1 MSFGLK
7 KGQKK
12 PNQEGGKIQG
22 LGTGTSDDV
31 QKTVPSGTYIMPADS
46 TAQIGEQNL
55 AQMGQDQPV
64 DVNVSNGEFEMTPEQ
79 VHAVGAQAL
88 DQLKEQTHT
97 PSGLPQTIMDQPGE
111 KPKLFFRDGGL
122 VEDEWKRN
130 LKTQS
135 QSQSNL
141 GSGQPRSGFNQTS
154 TATTQTDNKNI
165 QFPTA
170 QPKVNTPAVA
180 PIQASTQQ
188 VQPKGQSQSSGWGIG
203 KTAKT
208 FLAPEHDN
216 GAWNPVGG
224 LVNTATG
231 LGKGLIGG
239 AGALAAGAGE
249 GARSTAAWIGGANN
263 PNRGNMVAPSAEFS
277 GQGFD
282 QARLGMRQMF
292 GLTPRTDTETPAST
306 SQTASVVKAA
316 NTQPLKTTAT
326 SAGATATPNKAA
338 AAVTPSFNDQLNDAM
353 YGSAGGE
360 RTAQSASS
368 NVSPYAIQQKGN
380 SFSYANPGAAAQ
392 ARAAGI
398 PELQSSG
405 FSGGITPSRDPQG
418 VKNFMANTRE
428 MGPSEQQIQAAVAQR
443 MSPQGQGFG
452 AFRQPQAPQRSEF
465 DEAERKAL
473 FRDASTVIK
482 GARGLTGGQLRLRQ
496 QLIDGEA
503 NLANQRYITDA
514 NNATSIQ
521 NNTEDNSANILQTGM
536 RESGQNT
543 RHAASLGQD
552 NYQFN
557 TDFGLKQRQQN
568 LTEKKE
574 GFGIRQAERAEKLH
588 EMYDKAETDEQRQS
602 IQARIDRLTGAKEQN
617 GRDRYMTVG
626 GGQEWDQNANV
637 MVNRPQQ
644 IFDTQTQQYL
654 NTSPSSNSIPKP
666 GEIREGYRYKGGDPS
681 QQSSWESI

>member
-1 MSFGLK
+1 MSFGIK
-7 KGQKK
+7 KQQPK
-12 PNQEGGKIQG
+12 QGGKIKG
-22 LGTGTSDDV
+22 PGTDTSDDV
-31 QKTVPSGTYIMPADS
+31 QKTVPNGTYIMPADS

-55 AQMGQDQPV
+55 EQLGQGKPLDI
-64 DVNVSNGEFEMTPEQ
+64 NVSNGEFQMTPEQ

-88 DQLKEQTHT
+88 DQMKDQTHT

-111 KPKLFFRDGGL
+111 KPKLFFRDGGV

-135 QSQSNL
+135 QPQGSL
-141 GSGQPRSGFNQTS
+141 GAGQPRSGFNQPS
-154 TATTQTDNKNI
+154 TATALTDNKNI

-170 QPKVNTPAVA
+170 QPKVNAPAVA
-180 PIQASTQQ
+180 PTQVSTQQ
-188 VQPKGQSQSSGWGIG
+188 VQPKEQSQSGGWGIG

-231 LGKGLIGG
+231 LGKGLLGG
-239 AGALAAGAGE
+239 AGALVAGAGE
-249 GARSTAAWIGGANN
+249 GIRSTAAYLGGTNN

-277 GQGFD
+277 GQGFN
-282 QARLGMRQMF
+282 QARQGVRQMF
-292 GLTPRTDTETPAST
+292 GLSGENLGSGNQGQAATSLVNQSTAQGTPAVS
-306 SQTASVVKAA
+306 SMPKNNAA
-316 NTQPLKTTAT
+316 QQKTNT
-326 SAGATATPNKAA
+326 
-338 AAVTPSFNDQLNDAM
+338 TPSFNDQMNDVM
-353 YGSAGGE
+353 YGGGQA
-360 RTAQSASS
+360 AQPASR
-368 NVSPYAIQQKGN
+368 NTSPYAIQQKGN

-405 FSGGITPSRDPQG
+405 FTGGIRPTRDPQG
-418 VKNFMANTRE
+418 VKNLMTNTRE
-428 MGPSEQQIQAAVAQR
+428 MGPSEQQIQAAMGQQ
-443 MSPQGQGFG
+443 MNPQGFG
-452 AFRQPQAPQRSEF
+452 LRYPERPVMSDEEKSNRASLASQINSAIDRKRGPTAKQAEM
-465 DEAERKAL
+465 L
-473 FRDASTVIK
+473 
-482 GARGLTGGQLRLRQ
+482 LRLSSNDPDA
-496 QLIDGEA
+496 LDI
-503 NLANQRYITDA
+503 YKTDA
-514 NNATSIQ
+514 NNATSVQ
-521 NNTEDNSANILQTGM
+521 NNTANNNASILQTGM
-536 RESGQNT
+536 REDGQNL
-543 RHAASLGQD
+543 RHGASLAQD
-552 NYQFN
+552 GEQFN
-557 TDFGLKQRQQN
+557 ANFGLKAREQN

-574 GFGIRQAERAEKLH
+574 GFGIRQAERAEKLN

-602 IQARIDRLTGAKEQN
+602 IQQRINRLTGAKDQN